1 MYIRALALLT
11 LLFTSISSFGAI
23 VIWNSAGT
31 TFVSG
36 DIVIYDSKN
45 YVALGSA
52 TNSTLPPDQDT
63 ANFLDIEQSM
73 PEKAPTTAA
82 PEWTAEQIAEIQAE
96 AEALSA
102 PDSNASDVQVN
113 GLVSLSVRGHVG
125 TADYIRIMGFVL
137 SGSESVLL
145 RGLGPVLGQNPYNV
159 TGDLLNNPKITL
171 WKYNSASNIK
181 AGSTTESGWSN
192 DNYTDAGSIK
202 TARESVVPV
211 VSKHTNQAGLLSS
224 LTSNFYTLHMQDA
237 GVPQDTGIGNAA
249 VDLVNSS
256 SAIFKHLSSRGIVKS
271 DAEGS
276 MFGSFQ
282 ISGTATRKIYIRAR
296 GPSLSGSGYDV
307 PSPVSDP
314 SIIVKKYVNDPNDD
328 QTDPATL
335 ATLVAENDDFEDNA
349 TTSES
354 VLNYSTSLY
363 GWPKI
368 ETDEAGLVLDLVP
381 GYYSVELKVGSA
393 DNGKIAWIGID
404 DVTDL

>member
-1 MYIRALALLT
+1 MYIRALAIIT
-11 LLFTSISSFGAI
+11 LLFTSVSSFGAI
-23 VIWNSAGT
+23 VIWNSSGT

-96 AEALSA
+96 AEALAA
-102 PDSNASDVQVN
+102 PDSNGSDIQVN

-145 RGLGPVLGQNPYNV
+145 RGLGPVLGQDYNV
-159 TGDLLNNPKITL
+159 AGDLLNDPKITL
-171 WKYNSASNIK
+171 WKYNSATNIK
-181 AGSTTESGWSN
+181 AGSTTQSDWSN
-192 DNYTDAGSIK
+192 DNYPDAGNVK
-202 TARESVVPV
+202 TATESVVPV
-211 VSKHTNQAGLLSS
+211 VSKTTNQAGLLSS

-249 VDLVNSS
+249 VDLVSSS
-256 SAIFKHLSSRGIVKS
+256 SAIFNHLSSRGIVKS
-271 DAEGS
+271 DDEGS
-276 MFGSFQ
+276 MFGSFR

-296 GPSLSGSGYDV
+296 GPSLSDYDV

-328 QTDPATL
+328 LEINPPTL
-335 ATLVAENDDFEDNA
+335 IAQNDDFEDNA
-349 TTSES
+349 STSQS

-363 GWPKI
+363 SGWPAVK
-368 ETDEAGLVLDLVP
+368 TKEAGLVLDLVP
-381 GYYSVELKVGSA
+381 GYYSVELKVDSA
-393 DNGKIAWIGID
+393 DDGKIAWIGID
-404 DVTDL
+404 DVTNR